1 MKKFGFIFIIFFFA
15 FSLIGQQNNC
25 ILQPSQFTI
34 HFGSGNV
41 SDINSGRLSD
51 FRRVSH
57 YCPSDGYYS
66 YASYTSRC
74 FHDDW
79 HTLTEDHTAGDANG
93 NMLLVN
99 AVEGMF
105 IKTPVHGLK
114 SNTMYQ
120 LGLWLLN
127 LCKPTK
133 KCPYPLLPRLNI
145 RLETEEGAIIAN
157 IVTGEVPRFQEP
169 RWIQHHAFFTTPA
182 STSSLMLVMID
193 NSPRGCGNDFALDD
207 ITFRECV
214 KQITETPKAIPKTNP
229 PGKAKPSAATKQ
241 TTKKITIPLKKDV
254 KPAVAIKPKSD
265 TTSKAVAVLK
275 QTQKIFP
282 PPPLVLKT
290 RENALARKIE
300 TEAGEVKIDLYDN
313 GQIDDDTVSIYHNNT
328 LIKSKMRL
336 SQKPISLTITVDPS
350 QPHHEMV
357 MVAENLGSIPPN
369 TSVMIIT
376 TARSR
381 YEVFISSTEQKNA
394 KVVFELQKK

>member
-15 FSLIGQQNNC
+15 FSLNGQRNNC

-34 HFGSGNV
+34 HFGSGNI
-41 SDINSGRLSD
+41 SDVNSVGLSD
-51 FRRVSH
+51 FRRVTHS
-57 YCPSDGYYS
+57 CPSDGYYS

-79 HTLTEDHTAGDANG
+79 HTLSEDHTAGDAAG

-105 IKTPVHGLK
+105 LKTQVRGLK
-114 SNTMYQ
+114 SNTMYE

-127 LCKPTK
+127 LCKPTN

-145 RLETEEGAIIAN
+145 RLETEEGTIIAN
-157 IVTGEVPRFQEP
+157 IVTGEVPRFADP
-169 RWIQHHAFFTTPA
+169 RWVQHRAFFTTPA
-182 STSSLMLVMID
+182 SASSLMLVMTD
-193 NSPRGCGNDFALDD
+193 KSPRGCGNDFALDD

-214 KQITETPKAIPKTNP
+214 KQITEIPKAIPKTNP
-229 PGKAKPSAATKQ
+229 PSKTKPPAETKQ
-241 TTKKITIPLKKDV
+241 TTKKTTTPLKKDV
-254 KPAVAIKPKSD
+254 QPALAIKQKAD
-265 TTSKAVAVLK
+265 TASKTVAAIK
-275 QTQKIFP
+275 HSQKLFP

-300 TEAGEVKIDLYDN
+300 IEAGEIKIDLYDN
-313 GQIDDDTVSIYHNNT
+313 GQIDDDTVSIYHNNA

-336 SQKPISLTITVDPS
+336 SQKPISLTIKVDPS

-376 TARSR
+376 TTRNR

-394 KVVFELQKK
+394 KVVFDLKN